1 MHCPFCGANDTKVID
16 SRLVA
21 EGEQVRRRRECLACG
36 ERFTT
41 FETAELVLPRLIKTD
56 GSRQPFDEEKLRA
69 GMQRALEKR
78 PVSVERLESSLV
90 HIKHKLRA
98 TGEREVKS
106 LVVGELVMAELQKLD
121 EVAYIRFASVYRRFQ
136 DLNEFREEIDR
147 LAREPLAILDA
158 HYMARALELARKGH
172 YTTHPNPRV
181 GCVIVRDGQ
190 IVGEGWHERAGEP
203 HAEVHALH
211 AAGEL
216 ARGATAYVTLEPCS
230 HHGRTPPCADALV
243 NAGVARVVAAM
254 QDPNPE
260 VAGRGLQRLAQAGI
274 ATESGVLEGE
284 ARKLNQG
291 FLKRME
297 HGLPFV
303 RVKLAM
309 SLDGRTA
316 MESGESQW
324 ITGPAAR
331 SAVQRLRAQASVVL
345 TGADTVLADNARLT
359 VRADEL
365 GLDADQTALVMSRPP
380 LRVLVDGRLRVPL
393 DAPFFKAGPVLVA
406 TCVAVE
412 EQYAN
417 GPECLI
423 VPGYD
428 GQVDLRQLLV
438 ELAHR
443 GVNEVL
449 LELNEEALAADL
461 DA

>member
-1 MHCPFCGANDTKVID
+1 MTTSP
-16 SRLVA
+16 
-21 EGEQVRRRRECLACG
+21 EQ
-36 ERFTT
+36 T
-41 FETAELVLPRLIKTD
+41 
-56 GSRQPFDEEKLRA
+56 
-69 GMQRALEKR
+69 
-78 PVSVERLESSLV
+78 
-90 HIKHKLRA
+90 
-98 TGEREVKS
+98 
-106 LVVGELVMAELQKLD
+106 
-121 EVAYIRFASVYRRFQ
+121 
-136 DLNEFREEIDR
+136 
-147 LAREPLAILDA
+147 ILDA

-181 GCVIVRDGQ
+181 GCVIVSDGQ
-190 IVGEGWHERAGEP
+190 IVGEGWHVRTGEP
-203 HAEVHALH
+203 HAEVHALR
-211 AAGEL
+211 AAGDK

-243 NAGVARVVAAM
+243 NAGVSRVVAAM
-254 QDPNPE
+254 QDPNPS
-260 VAGRGLQRLAQAGI
+260 VAGRGMQRLAQAGI
-274 ATESGVLEGE
+274 SVESGVLEGE

-331 SAVQRLRAQASVVL
+331 SAVQRLRAEASVVL

-365 GLDADQTALVMSRPP
+365 GLDAEQTAQVMSRLP
-380 LRVLVDGRLRVPL
+380 LRVLIDGRLRVPL
-393 DAPFFKAGPVLVA
+393 DAPFFKAGPALVA
-406 TCVAVE
+406 TCMAIE

-423 VPGYD
+423 VAGSD
-428 GQVDLRQLLV
+428 GQVDLRKLLV
-438 ELAHR
+438 ELAAR
-443 GVNEVL
+443 GVNDVL
-449 LELNEEALAADL
+449 VEAGPRLAGAFAQQGLVDEFQIFIAGKFLGSSARPLLDWPLAQMKDAPELKITEIRAVGDDWRVTAIPVPAASV
-461 DA
+461 

>member
-1 MHCPFCGANDTKVID
+1 MTGAAQQAV
-16 SRLVA
+16 
-21 EGEQVRRRRECLACG
+21 
-36 ERFTT
+36 
-41 FETAELVLPRLIKTD
+41 
-56 GSRQPFDEEKLRA
+56 
-69 GMQRALEKR
+69 
-78 PVSVERLESSLV
+78 
-90 HIKHKLRA
+90 
-98 TGEREVKS
+98 
-106 LVVGELVMAELQKLD
+106 
-121 EVAYIRFASVYRRFQ
+121 
-136 DLNEFREEIDR
+136 
-147 LAREPLAILDA
+147 LDA
-158 HYMARALELARKGH
+158 HYMARALELARRGH
-172 YTTHPNPRV
+172 YSTHPNPRV
-181 GCVIVRDGQ
+181 GCVIVRDGVV
-190 IVGEGWHERAGEP
+190 VGEGWHIRAGEP
-203 HAEVHALH
+203 HAEVHALR
-211 AAGEL
+211 AAADK

-274 ATESGVLEGE
+274 ATQSGVLEGE
-284 ARKLNQG
+284 ARKLNEG

-331 SAVQRLRAQASVVL
+331 SAVQRLRAQACVVL

-365 GLDADQTALVMSRPP
+365 GLDAEQTALAMSRPA

-393 DAPFFKAGPVLVA
+393 DAPFFRAGPALVA
-406 TCVAVE
+406 TCMAVE

-417 GPECLI
+417 GPECMI
-423 VPGYD
+423 IAGED
-428 GQVDLRQLLV
+428 GQVDLHRLLL
-438 ELAHR
+438 ELAAR

-449 LELNEEALAADL
+449 VEAGPRLAGAFARQGLVDEFQIFIAGKFLGSTARPLL
-461 DA
+461 DWPLAQMKDAPQLQITDIRAVGDDWRVIAVPAPQASV